1 MTLCDA
7 GVLFCLVDRTQ
18 PKHSAYVQAIR
29 TLNQP
34 LITTWPCLT
43 EAMYLALTRGGW
55 TMQKK
60 LGHLLTDGLLSIY
73 DIQSVDYVRL
83 LQLMEKYR
91 DLPMD
96 LADATLVLAA
106 ENTRLTQ
113 IFTLDSDFLIY
124 RIHGRQPF
132 DIIAV

>member
-1 MTLCDA
+1 
-7 GVLFCLVDRTQ
+7 
-18 PKHSAYVQAIR
+18 
-29 TLNQP
+29 
-34 LITTWPCLT
+34 
-43 EAMYLALTRGGW
+43 MYLALTRGGW

-106 ENTRLTQ
+106 ENTRLNQ

-132 DIIAV
+132 DIIDV